1 MIFIPLIAIP
11 VLYFLFALIKPH
23 LQKAVSFNICAIC
36 LAVSLTWLAL
46 LPLFFF
52 GEVEPLPLAIL
63 MGMSLTGI
71 MYKLEGIFKKNK
83 LKNFW
88 FARIVIIVGGFYLIS
103 LLLEKN
109 WNLFTLIAIFVPISI
124 FLSAFF
130 FQGSQ
135 APTKGI
141 KKRLEDCC

>member
-11 VLYFLFALIKPH
+11 VIYFLIALLKPY
-23 LQKAVSFNICAIC
+23 LQKAVPFNICAIC

-46 LPLFFF
+46 LPLFFL
-52 GEVEPLPLAIL
+52 GKIEPLPLAIL

-71 MYKLEGIFKKNK
+71 MYKLETIFKRHK

-88 FARIVIIVGGFYLIS
+88 FARIALIVGGFYLIS
-103 LLLEKN
+103 SLLDKN

-135 APTKGI
+135 TPTKEI

>member
-11 VLYFLFALIKPH
+11 VLYFLISLLKPH
-23 LQKAVSFNICAIC
+23 LQKALPFNICAIC
-36 LAVSLTWLAL
+36 LAVSLTWLVL
-46 LPLFFF
+46 LPLFLL
-52 GEVEPLPLAIL
+52 GKVEPLPLAIL

-71 MYKLEGIFKKNK
+71 MYKLEGTFKKNK

-88 FARIVIIVGGFYLIS
+88 FARIALVVGGFYLIS
-103 LLLEKN
+103 SLLEQN
-109 WNLFTLIAIFVPISI
+109 WNLFTLIAIFLPISI
-124 FLSAFF
+124 FLSGFF

-135 APTKGI
+135 SPTKGI